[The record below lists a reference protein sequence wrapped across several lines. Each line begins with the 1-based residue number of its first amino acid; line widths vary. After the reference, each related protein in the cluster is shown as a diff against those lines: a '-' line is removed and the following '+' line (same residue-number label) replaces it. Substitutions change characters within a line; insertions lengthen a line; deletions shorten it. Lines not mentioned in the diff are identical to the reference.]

1 MNDDSGVIRRVLVLG
16 GTSEIAR
23 ATLEALKLSA
33 DADVVLAGRDRAGLE
48 AVAQS
53 LSHGGSCTVDE
64 FDALD
69 PGSVSAVI
77 DRAFSAGPVD
87 LTLVAFGVLGDQ
99 GDCER
104 DPDSAGRIFTINVT
118 AQVVATLDIAM
129 RMRAHGRG
137 VIVLL
142 SSVAAV
148 RPRKANFVY
157 GAGKA
162 ALDAFARG
170 LADSLHGTGVH
181 VVLVRPGFVIGRMT
195 AGMKPAVMAVTPYE
209 VGRAI
214 ATAVGRRQPVVWVPS
229 RLRLLALAMRLTPRP
244 LWRRTTR

>member
-1 MNDDSGVIRRVLVLG
+1 MNESGVIRRVLVLG

-23 ATLEALKLSA
+23 APLEALQLPE

-48 AVAQS
+48 AVARS
-53 LSHGGSCTVDE
+53 LSRGGTCTVDE

-69 PGSVSAVI
+69 PGSVTAVI
-77 DRAFSAGPVD
+77 DRAFIAGPVD

-99 GDCER
+99 RDCER
-104 DPDSAGRIFTINVT
+104 DPNSTQPIFTVNVT
-118 AQVVATLDIAM
+118 AQVAASLDIAM
-129 RMRAHGRG
+129 RMRAHGGG

-162 ALDAFARG
+162 AIDAFARG
-170 LADSLHGTGVH
+170 LDDSLHSTGVH

-195 AGMKPAVMAVTPYE
+195 AGMKPAVMAVTPRE

-214 ATAVGRRQPVVWVPS
+214 ASAVARRQAVVWVPR
-229 RLRLLALAMRLTPRP
+229 RLQLLAIVMRLTPRP

>member
-1 MNDDSGVIRRVLVLG
+1 VLVLG
-16 GTSEIAR
+16 GASEIAA
-23 ATLEALKLSA
+23 ATLEALDLSEGA
-33 DADVVLAGRDRAGLE
+33 EVILAGRDRERLE
-48 AVAQS
+48 AVARH
-53 LSHGGSCTVDE
+53 LPGGRTFTVDE

-69 PGSVSAVI
+69 SGSVTAVI
-77 DRAFSAGPVD
+77 ERAFSAGTVD
-87 LTLVAFGVLGDQ
+87 LALVAFGVLGDQ
-99 GDCER
+99 DDCER
-104 DPDSAGRIFTINVT
+104 NPASTREMFTVNVT
-118 AQVVATLDIAM
+118 EQAVATLDVST

-137 VIVLL
+137 VIVVL

-181 VVLVRPGFVIGRMT
+181 VLLVRPGFVIGRMT
-195 AGMKPAVMAVTPYE
+195 AGMKPAVMAVTPTE
-209 VGRAI
+209 VGQAI
-214 ATAVGRRQPVVWVPS
+214 ARAVERRESVVWVPP
-229 RLRLLALAMRLTPRP
+229 RLRWLALAMRLVPRP